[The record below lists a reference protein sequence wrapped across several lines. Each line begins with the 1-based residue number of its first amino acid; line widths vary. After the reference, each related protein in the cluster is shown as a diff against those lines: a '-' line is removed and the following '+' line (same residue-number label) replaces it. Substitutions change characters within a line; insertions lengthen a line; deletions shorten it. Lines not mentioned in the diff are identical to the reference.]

1 MLSAFLWGALAASA
15 LLIGALVAIGWSMP
29 TRVLGLITAFGSG
42 VLISA
47 VAYDLVE
54 EASQTDGST
63 MRVGLGLFVGS
74 VVYYVG
80 DVLVDR
86 MGGTRAPADPTA
98 SDAGGAGLPIVLGA
112 VLDGIPE
119 SLVLGLGLL
128 SGEGVSVAFLAA
140 VFISNFPEGLAG
152 TSGLLKS
159 GWTRRKVLGLW
170 IVVVVV
176 SALASLTGY
185 GVFDTASPSAVAFV
199 LSFAGGA
206 VLTMLAD
213 SMMPDAFADGGKP
226 AGLFTAMGFSLAF
239 FLHTIQ

>member
-1 MLSAFLWGALAASA
+1 MLGALLWGALAAGA
-15 LLIGALVAIGWSMP
+15 LLVGALVALRWTLRKDVVGW
-29 TRVLGLITAFGSG
+29 ITAFGSG

-54 EASQTDGST
+54 QASRTSGST
-63 MRVGLGLFVGS
+63 FRVGLGVLVGS
-74 VVYYVG
+74 VVYFVG

-86 MGGTRAPADPTA
+86 MGGDRTPTAPSA
-98 SDAGGAGLPIVLGA
+98 SDAGEGGLPIVLGA
-112 VLDGIPE
+112 VLDGVPE
-119 SLVLGLGLL
+119 SIVLGLGLL
-128 SGEGVSVAFLAA
+128 AGEGVSVAFLVA

-152 TSGLLKS
+152 TTGLLRS
-159 GWTRRKVLGLW
+159 GWARRNVLGLW
-170 IVVVVV
+170 LIVVVV
-176 SALASLTGY
+176 SALASLAGY
-185 GVFDTASPSAVAFV
+185 GVFDAASPNVVSFV

-213 SMMPDAFADGGKP
+213 SMVPDAFSWGGKL

>member
-1 MLSAFLWGALAASA
+1 MYF
-15 LLIGALVAIGWSMP
+15 
-29 TRVLGLITAFGSG
+29 
-42 VLISA
+42 
-47 VAYDLVE
+47 
-54 EASQTDGST
+54 
-63 MRVGLGLFVGS
+63 
-74 VVYYVG
+74 VG

-86 MGGTRAPADPTA
+86 MGGDRTPHDPTA
-98 SDAGGAGLPIVLGA
+98 SGAGEAGLPIVLGA

-119 SLVLGLGLL
+119 SMVLGLGLL

-152 TSGLLKS
+152 TSGLLQS
-159 GWTRRKVLGLW
+159 GLGPRQGARPVDRGGRRLRPRVARRLRRVRLGLAELPW
-170 IVVVVV
+170 R
-176 SALASLTGY
+176 SS
-185 GVFDTASPSAVAFV
+185 